1 MIFACFYLFHDELRF
16 CSLVDLKA
24 SICVEVL
31 VDRVT
36 EEDAELHN
44 KWIECK
50 DFTRLRGKELRSR
63 FLFVGELL
71 EDMEG
76 RRRER
81 EITKEEEGGDMKG

>member
-44 KWIECK
+44 KWIE
-50 DFTRLRGKELRSR
+50 
-63 FLFVGELL
+63 
-71 EDMEG
+71 
-76 RRRER
+76 
-81 EITKEEEGGDMKG
+81 